1 VLFHLVENYILSNEE
16 AAAQR
21 LVQRYHELDPRD
33 PAASGAEITLLL
45 ARGKASDAVAVVE
58 RAGLESSSV
67 SAFAAYAYLL
77 AGDAERAERVC
88 ETLLARTPASSTN
101 TEALLNR
108 AMARV
113 ARGRLEAV
121 RTEIDGGLGPTA
133 GSAFAM
139 TAWTVGVPELAVDD
153 LAATLR
159 HDRYSCLVSFWLGFL
174 LCESGRTDE
183 AERVLA
189 TFDQYAADMISPLVP
204 FWRAL
209 LAGALG
215 QARGDLSEARRQLD
229 RADSQPI
236 ECRDRGLSAM
246 LRARLE
252 TAAGNREPA
261 IAAWREL
268 IDPPYLRYS
277 SFGQRNLPWRPIEIV
292 AHYELARLEEQ
303 RGEVA
308 AAREH
313 YRRFL
318 DYWGTADVPLPSI
331 ANARERV
338 AKLEGR

>member
-1 VLFHLVENYILSNEE
+1 
-16 AAAQR
+16 
-21 LVQRYHELDPRD
+21 
-33 PAASGAEITLLL
+33 
-45 ARGKASDAVAVVE
+45 
-58 RAGLESSSV
+58 
-67 SAFAAYAYLL
+67 
-77 AGDAERAERVC
+77 
-88 ETLLARTPASSTN
+88 
-101 TEALLNR
+101 
-108 AMARV
+108 
-113 ARGRLEAV
+113 
-121 RTEIDGGLGPTA
+121 
-133 GSAFAM
+133 
-139 TAWTVGVPELAVDD
+139 
-153 LAATLR
+153 
-159 HDRYSCLVSFWLGFL
+159 
-174 LCESGRTDE
+174 
-183 AERVLA
+183 
-189 TFDQYAADMISPLVP
+189 MISPLVP